1 MTHPNQMQVTLSFDR
16 EAMAQAGITEETI
29 LMVIKRGLSAR
40 IGEFEGHFNVEPDK
54 VVLEHLTA
62 SWFPKP

>member
-1 MTHPNQMQVTLSFDR
+1 MSHPNQMQVTLSFDR

-40 IGEFEGHFNVEPDK
+40 IGEFEGERKGISRSCSLGEN
-54 VVLEHLTA
+54 
-62 SWFPKP
+62 